1 MVKLYPE
8 VVGVNVQLLGVQDA
22 QVGVGGRDVVHVLH
36 SPVQTVMLTIY
47 PQTKSYTSPTV
58 QSLWLH
64 AFEIRVDPAN
74 FKILSHCV
82 VVIDTMFPADF
93 MPEAH
98 VGFDKVMSTV
108 ALALAE
114 RYR

>member
-1 MVKLYPE
+1 MKSL
-8 VVGVNVQLLGVQDA
+8 VNLLGLSQLQYDKTDMFLFLGNDSLEYTTSIRMCTYSF
-22 QVGVGGRDVVHVLH
+22 VGN
-36 SPVQTVMLTIY
+36 SAASKCNMMLTIY
-47 PQTKSYTSPTV
+47 PQTKSYTSPT
-58 QSLWLH
+58 
-64 AFEIRVDPAN
+64 VDPAN